1 MATAA
6 KTQRTVEP
14 TDKSCTDTASNQIF
28 SMVMNLQVNKFWVN
42 LIPHNNAFLITFRGQ
57 MDKFNGFRQSK
68 KPLLGFLE

>member
-6 KTQRTVEP
+6 KTQRTVVP
-14 TDKSCTDTASNQIF
+14 TDNSSTDTASNQIF
-28 SMVMNLQVNKFWVN
+28 CMVMNLPANKFWVN
-42 LIPHNNAFLITFRGQ
+42 FIPHNNAFLITFRGQ